1 MVERVRLLR
10 RRPVLLGAVA
20 GLVVLAAALVVPRLL
35 PVPRA
40 VDAAELLLGGYAA
53 LLCARVAR
61 HSRGRERL
69 AWSLLTLALVC
80 WSWSGVTHAVQTV
93 LGQPLSEAGLALH
106 APYAAGL
113 LLTWV
118 ALLRLPVRAWRP
130 GERARAWLDGVVL
143 FACLLLLL
151 HLLLLRRVL
160 GDASPAETALA
171 LGYVLVDLGLVVTA
185 VDVLRRCGPRRRPPL
200 LLVAAALALWT
211 VADGATLVDLV
222 SGSSGAQVLANALYA
237 AGFALVAAAARAAL
251 HPPLPHERPLP
262 AAPRATRAA
271 RHAAAVGPDVFILAV
286 SWVVLLV
293 GPRSA
298 VDWALTALAGGL
310 AAVRQVW
317 QATRATRTCD
327 QLERM
332 VAEPTDELQFVTG
345 SHGRILD
352 AVGEGIIGV
361 DHRGRISFANAKALH
376 RLGWSR
382 EELLERDAC
391 EVLCP
396 EPHRQCAVQLV
407 LETGAALQDVETAYL
422 HRDGTLLP
430 VELTAAPKPDER
442 DSDLH
447 GVVVAFRDVSAK
459 RAIEQ
464 HKHQFVSSVS
474 HELRT
479 PLTSIRGVLEVLA
492 DGDAGDLTPT
502 ARSLVVTAERGVQRL
517 GRLVDDIIDVE
528 KLAAGTFSVVPVA
541 TDLEEVLLD
550 AVTSLQPLAAQTGVG
565 IFLEPLQVDPVWCD
579 PDRVVQALV
588 NLIGNAVKFSAPG
601 DAVEVH
607 AGSADGEVRVE
618 VRDQGR
624 GIPAEDLP
632 HVFERF
638 RQVSVSDA
646 KEKGG
651 TGLGLTITR
660 SIVERHGGR
669 IWVESELGV
678 GSTFGFTLPVVAV
691 PRTADEVVGAAPAAS
706 RELVGAPEPEVRG
719 VA

>member
-1 MVERVRLLR
+1 MTERLRRLR
-10 RRPVLLGAVA
+10 RRPVLLGTGVGLAV
-20 GLVVLAAALVVPRLL
+20 LTLCLLAPRLL
-35 PVPRA
+35 PVPHL
-40 VDAAELLLGGYAA
+40 VDVAELVLGGYAA
-53 LLCARVAR
+53 LLGLRVAR
-61 HSRGRERL
+61 HARGRERL

-80 WSWSGVTHAVQTV
+80 WSWTGVVHAVQPL
-93 LGQPLSEAGLALH
+93 LGRTLAEAGAVLY

-113 LLTWV
+113 LLTWI
-118 ALLRLPVRAWRP
+118 ALVRLPVRAWRP
-130 GERARAWLDGVVL
+130 GERGRAWLDAAVL

-151 HLLLLRRVL
+151 HLLLLRGAL
-160 GDASPAETALA
+160 GDASATQTAVA
-171 LGYVLVDLGLVVTA
+171 LSYVLVDLVLVVTA
-185 VDVLRRCGPRRRPPL
+185 VDVLRRCEPHRRPTL
-200 LLVAAALALWT
+200 LLLTVALLLWT
-211 VADGATLVDLV
+211 LADGAIVIDLV
-222 SGSSGAQVLANALYA
+222 SGSAEARAVADALYT
-237 AGFALVAAAARAAL
+237 AGLAVVATAAATSLRPAL
-251 HPPLPHERPLP
+251 PPSRPRP
-262 AAPRATRAA
+262 AAPRDARLT
-271 RHAAAVGPDVFILAV
+271 RHAAAVGPDLFILTV
-286 SWVVLLV
+286 SWVVLVV

-298 VDWALTALAGGL
+298 VDWGLTVITGLL
-310 AAVRQVW
+310 AAGRQIW
-317 QATRATRTCD
+317 QAARASQTCD
-327 QLERM
+327 QLERK
-332 VAEPTDELQFVTG
+332 VAERTDELHFVTG

-352 AVGEGIIGV
+352 AVGEGIIGI
-361 DHRGRISFANAKALH
+361 DHHGRICFANAKALH

-382 EELLERDAC
+382 EELLQRDAC

-422 HRDGTLLP
+422 HRDGSLLP

-442 DSDLH
+442 DSDRH

-492 DGDAGDLTPT
+492 DGDAGELTPT

-565 IFLEPLQVDPVWCD
+565 IFLEPLRVEPVWCD

-607 AGSADGEVRVE
+607 ASTRDGEVRVE

-624 GIPAEDLP
+624 GIPVEDLP

-669 IWVESELGV
+669 IWVESALGV

-691 PRTADEVVGAAPAAS
+691 PRTADEVVVAPAAPA
-706 RELVGAPEPEVRG
+706 RELVAVPQPTARG